1 MTMSQYWVA
10 FLTKPA
16 VSASRSRTVWVD
28 AVLARRAL
36 EAASASKS
44 RTAFNGVLIA
54 AAGSRAAVMI
64 EKSFMVD
71 SREPECYVKM

>member
-16 VSASRSRTVWVD
+16 ALASRSRTVWVD

-36 EAASASKS
+36 DAASASKS

-54 AAGSRAAVMI
+54 ATGSRAAVMI
-64 EKSFMVD
+64 EKNFMVD
-71 SREPECYVKM
+71 NREPECYMKM